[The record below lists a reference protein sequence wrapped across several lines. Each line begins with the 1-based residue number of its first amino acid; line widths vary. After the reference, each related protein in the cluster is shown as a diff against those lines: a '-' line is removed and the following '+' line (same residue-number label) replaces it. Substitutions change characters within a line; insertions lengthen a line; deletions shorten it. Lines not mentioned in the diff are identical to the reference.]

1 MRYLVSGGAGFI
13 GSNLVRQLCKDGHKV
28 LIVDNLITGR
38 YSNIEDLAVNSCVE
52 FIEHDIVE
60 SFEPGHIDGVYH
72 LASIG
77 SVYQYLKNPIEAM
90 RVDSLGT
97 ENMLELARRK
107 ECRLFLASSS
117 KIYGISEVH
126 PQKEDYWGYVNPIG
140 MRSVYDESKRYAE
153 AVTMAYR
160 RKYGVDVGIARIF
173 NTFGPYMVPGDGR
186 VIPNF
191 ITQGLTGEPFT
202 IYGDGSQTRSFCYV
216 DDTIRALIK
225 LMESGYEG
233 PINIGN
239 PEEFSIKDLADII
252 SDLVGVS
259 KIYEYLALP
268 DDDPPKRKPDIS
280 LVKSL
285 LGWKPEIP
293 LKEGLER
300 TIRWFRKELQ

>member
-1 MRYLVSGGAGFI
+1 MRYLVTGGAGFI

-38 YSNIEDLAVNSCVE
+38 YSNIEDLAVNSRVE

-117 KIYGISEVH
+117 KIYGISEVQ

-153 AVTMAYR
+153 AITMAYR

-186 VIPNF
+186 VIPKF
-191 ITQGLTGEPFT
+191 YHSG
-202 IYGDGSQTRSFCYV
+202 V
-216 DDTIRALIK
+216 DR
-225 LMESGYEG
+225 
-233 PINIGN
+233 
-239 PEEFSIKDLADII
+239 
-252 SDLVGVS
+252 
-259 KIYEYLALP
+259 
-268 DDDPPKRKPDIS
+268 
-280 LVKSL
+280 
-285 LGWKPEIP
+285 
-293 LKEGLER
+293 
-300 TIRWFRKELQ
+300 